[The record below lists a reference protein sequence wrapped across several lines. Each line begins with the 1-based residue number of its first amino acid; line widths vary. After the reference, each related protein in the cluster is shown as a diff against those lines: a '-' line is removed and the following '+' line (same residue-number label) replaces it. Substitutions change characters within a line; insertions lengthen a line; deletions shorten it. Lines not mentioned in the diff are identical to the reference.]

1 MSRMQEAGKG
11 GRGAISTS
19 VTNALSGMNG
29 SGLSAPPMEAAAAQF
44 VQACAGLHNAAT
56 RAQAEAALLEFR
68 RSAGVEACVAI
79 LQQSSD
85 EGVRF
90 QAVLALREILLSRW
104 ALLGQQAQQAT
115 LQFLLQL
122 ALGPLA
128 ADPRPL
134 LRTQVSATVAAIIKR
149 GWLEGGQAER
159 DAALQGIHAQASQAG
174 SVEARRVGLELLTA
188 VVEEFSPSTA
198 SQMGLSWELH
208 EQCRSSLEQGYLH
221 GLLLH
226 AQASAREAA
235 AAAASGADGGVCVA
249 ALRLLGAILGWP
261 FSSASGSEVWRVL
274 DSGRPAFEATSLRPP
289 AAWAEAFLAP
299 DAWAWLAPLAQAR
312 GQQQLEAAVQRVLEG
327 LCGLSGPVF
336 GSEQQQAGRVEL
348 GLAPGPNLQQQHLH
362 AMLQLVLP
370 WVAPAGPAIEAAR
383 QSAAGG
389 EERLLSACRCLLAAA
404 RVHRA
409 GGFDAASPALGM
421 PAGGGGL
428 LGLLSELTTAVLA
441 AAGSDPGW
449 WESEASELLLDMWVE
464 LVADPCRGPMGGSQS
479 AVGAAAAVFAAVV
492 ETGLQQAAAE
502 AQEDEEENEGGEA
515 MQSEEW
521 LSKVAALG
529 RASAALSLTRL
540 ADRLAA
546 ALAALQQCLQSGAD
560 PSIALEQLC
569 WLTAMC
575 SHVLADLG
583 DGETPLV
590 PLPICQ
596 ACEAAAAAGQGG
608 DPAEKLSA
616 GLLAVGNHCLA
627 HVGQVAASPRLVE
640 VSAASLARWAD
651 TYLMPQEQP
660 GSPALASAF
669 GAGSPGG
676 GQAAQLLVS
685 LVLAGLTGYPGERAL
700 HEVVCGQLLHSLVR
714 RPAVCAAL
722 LDTAAW
728 GSLCDAVG
736 RGDTGLLQLAEK
748 VQRRLLQSLLLAAH
762 GLPGDAGNWAGRLLE
777 STAAQ
782 LRQAGAS
789 EASARA
795 ALQRADGLHLVVS
808 LLERL
813 RGAVRGTTPATQAAL
828 FQQASGMGGWA
839 GCGVDCLDW
848 GLVREGNCRHL
859 IVACTLIAA
868 CVELPSPKSRPPPAA
883 RLQFTSAA
891 PALATL
897 FDACRTQPVAVTLIL
912 KLAGDVVES
921 HAAYLPPP
929 DAQALCAW
937 ALRLLQL
944 YSAHNLGQ
952 ISVAASKALAAEALS
967 DRYLDL
973 RALLKLLTKLTQA
986 DWANQAPVKSG
997 TAGAAAGVDGE
1008 AVDVA
1013 QIVFAGLDI
1022 IVPLLSP
1029 ELLKFPKLCR
1039 AYFAL
1044 LAHMLEV
1051 YPERMAVLPP
1061 NVFQTLVST
1070 LQFGVGATGD
1080 DEAVFEA
1087 AAALARFHVQS
1098 VAAGGPG
1105 LGPNNA
1111 PAGPDGTTP
1120 LGGLLGASLQRLI
1133 HGDAGLEAVD
1143 HAAEAVL
1150 PLALSDPPA
1159 LQRSGDA
1166 LLAACADGAAKAS
1179 AQAALTGLV
1188 ASVGGAA
1195 SLDRPSRRAFGRVLS
1210 KFVTD
1215 MRGAVNVR

>member
-1 MSRMQEAGKG
+1 MD
-11 GRGAISTS
+11 
-19 VTNALSGMNG
+19 
-29 SGLSAPPMEAAAAQF
+29 PAAAQF
-44 VQACAGLHNAAT
+44 VQACAGLHNPAT
-56 RAQAEAALLEFR
+56 RTQAEAALLEFR

-85 EGVRF
+85 EGVQF

-104 ALLGQQAQQAT
+104 ALLGQQTQQAT
-115 LQFLLQL
+115 LQFLLGL

-159 DAALQGIHAQASQAG
+159 DAALHGIHAQASQAG
-174 SVEARRVGLELLTA
+174 SMEARRVGLELLTA

-221 GLLLH
+221 GLLQH
-226 AQASAREAA
+226 AQASARDAA
-235 AAAASGADGGVCVA
+235 SAAASGADAGVCIA
-249 ALRLLGAILGWP
+249 ALHLLGAILSWP
-261 FSSASGSEVWRVL
+261 FSSASNSEVWRVL

-289 AAWAEAFLAP
+289 AAWAEALLAQ
-299 DAWAWLAPLAQAR
+299 DAWAWLAPLTQAR
-312 GQQQLEAAVQRVLEG
+312 GQPQVEAAVQRAAEG
-327 LCGLSGPVF
+327 LCGLSGPIF
-336 GSEQQQAGRVEL
+336 GPDQQAGRAEL
-348 GLAPGPNLQQQHLH
+348 GLPTGPNLRQQHLL

-370 WVAPAGPAIEAAR
+370 WVTPAGPAIDAAR

-404 RVHRA
+404 RVHRSA
-409 GGFDAASPALGM
+409 GFDAASAALGL
-421 PAGGGGL
+421 PAGRGGL

-441 AAGSDPGW
+441 AAGADPGW
-449 WESEASELLLDMWVE
+449 WEGEASELLLEMWVE

-479 AVGAAAAVFAAVV
+479 AVAAAAAVFAAVV
-492 ETGLQQAAAE
+492 ESGLQQAAAE
-502 AQEDEEENEGGEA
+502 AQEDEEENEGGEN
-515 MQSEEW
+515 MQTEEW
-521 LSKVAALG
+521 LAKVAALG
-529 RASAALSLTRL
+529 RASAALSLPRL
-540 ADRLAA
+540 AERLGA
-546 ALAALQQCLQSGAD
+546 ALAALQQCMQSGAD
-560 PSIALEQLC
+560 PSVALEQLC
-569 WLTAMC
+569 WLTTMC

-583 DGETPLV
+583 EGETPLV

-596 ACEAAAAAGQGG
+596 ACESAAAAAAA
-608 DPAEKLSA
+608 DPAEQLSA
-616 GLLAVGNHCLA
+616 GLLAVGSHCMA

-640 VSAASLARWAD
+640 VAAASLARWAD
-651 TYLMPQEQP
+651 TYLMPQEAP
-660 GSPALASAF
+660 GSPALAAAF

-700 HEVVCGQLLHSLVR
+700 HEVVCGQLLHALVR

-722 LDTAAW
+722 LDSPAW
-728 GSLCDAVG
+728 GGLCDAVG
-736 RGDTGLLQLAEK
+736 RGDAGLLQLAEK

-762 GLPGDAGNWAGRLLE
+762 GLPGDAGNWAGHLLE

-782 LRQAGAS
+782 LRQAGGS
-789 EASARA
+789 EAAARA

-813 RGAVRGTTPATQAAL
+813 RGAVRGTIPATQAAL
-828 FQQASGMGGWA
+828 FQQ
-839 GCGVDCLDW
+839 
-848 GLVREGNCRHL
+848 
-859 IVACTLIAA
+859 
-868 CVELPSPKSRPPPAA
+868 
-883 RLQFTSAA
+883 FTSVA

-912 KLAGDVVES
+912 KLAGDVVEA
-921 HAAYLPPP
+921 HAAYLSLP

-952 ISVAASKALAAEALS
+952 VSVAASKALAAEALS

-986 DWANQAPVKSG
+986 DWANQAPVKSS
-997 TAGAAAGVDGE
+997 ASAAAGAGGDRE

-1061 NVFQTLVST
+1061 SVFQTLVST

-1080 DEAVFEA
+1080 DEVTQAVFEA

-1105 LGPNNA
+1105 LGANNA
-1111 PAGPDGTTP
+1111 PGPDGTTP
-1120 LGGLLGASLQRLI
+1120 LGGVLAASLQRLI

-1159 LQRSGDA
+1159 LQRSGEA
-1166 LLAACADGAAKAS
+1166 LLAACTDGAAKAS
-1179 AQAALTGLV
+1179 AQAALTSLV

-1195 SLDRPSRRAFGRVLS
+1195 SLDRPSRRAFSRALS